1 MDILRLDMI
10 GNRKK
15 GDGGGCLIK
24 EGIPY
29 KIIER
34 GGDLEYGGIEVWI
47 AGKVIM
53 VINFL
58 KSL

>member
-1 MDILRLDMI
+1 MAILWLDMI
-10 GNRKK
+10 ENRKK

-34 GGDLEYGGIEVWI
+34 GGDLEYVGIEVWI

-53 VINFL
+53 VINF
-58 KSL
+58 